1 MDRACVTYPWIAV
14 RISIR
19 IVQWWITPEK
29 LRGND
34 THALQGN
41 YELGCITGKV
51 DPNITTMVNLA
62 ISWFSLYFNL

>member
-34 THALQGN
+34 THALQGLQD
-41 YELGCITGKV
+41 LG
-51 DPNITTMVNLA
+51 
-62 ISWFSLYFNL
+62 